1 MGPPSLENKADHSP
15 NWIERPSA
23 RMHRGESR
31 EGGHDTTRC
40 VGDGPRTTMH
50 RRGPHA
56 GLPRPCPGRN
66 ERTGDARHAS
76 LRHAAGV
83 RQGKLVS
90 QGTSPYQ
97 CAGRWCPLLPLPEL
111 SRNQLRPV
119 SVGSRARLFLIASDP
134 ADASGQSDPFRCT
147 RPARTARTTYH
158 ETQHVL
164 CGALSPTHACP
175 QVQLRQSH

>member
-119 SVGSRARLFLIASDP
+119 SKSTPSSACWSRLTLRTPLGTFFSAIEIGVERCKAVGTVAFSRLRS
-134 ADASGQSDPFRCT
+134 
-147 RPARTARTTYH
+147 
-158 ETQHVL
+158 V
-164 CGALSPTHACP
+164 TH
-175 QVQLRQSH
+175 R